1 MLPGLGSLQ
10 RAGGEVPRPQ
20 RQFQPHT
27 PKRRGG
33 AEKDGEEDVAKVLR
47 TRRGGRIRA
56 ERLQKVREFVVLNSF
71 FFFFFFLHEV

>member
-27 PKRRGG
+27 PTKQRCGG
-33 AEKDGEEDVAKVLR
+33 AERDGEEDGAEVLR
-47 TRRGGRIRA
+47 TRRGGSDK
-56 ERLQKVREFVVLNSF
+56 KVREFVVLYF
-71 FFFFFFLHEV
+71 YFLQEV